1 MKYIQFTHVD
11 SITGIS
17 VETEPARNGPAHPKV
32 KGLEF
37 VWARESNYPTNL
49 PEFFGTCPDSS
60 DTKIDGVTGEFI
72 EADWLQ
78 MQADEMNA
86 RPKPISKEE
95 EVSQAV
101 QTMLDDSSKSRGYSS
116 VISECSYA
124 SSTGSFGAEA
134 QVTVDWRDAV
144 WTYAYQVQE
153 EVKTGARAEP
163 TLTELL
169 AEFPARK
176 SP

>member
-1 MKYIQFTHVD
+1 MKYIQYTYVD
-11 SITGIS
+11 AITGIS
-17 VETEPARNGPAHPKV
+17 VASHPATSGPAHPEV

-37 VWARESNYPTNL
+37 VWARESAYPTEA
-49 PEFFGTCPDSS
+49 PDFFGTCPDSS
-60 DTKIDGVTGEFI
+60 DIKIDGVTREFI

-95 EVSQAV
+95 EVSQAI
-101 QTMLDDSSKSRGYSS
+101 QAMLDKSSLSRGYDS

-124 SSTGSFGAEA
+124 TSTGSFGAEA

-153 EVKTGARAEP
+153 DIKGGVRTEP
-163 TLTELL
+163 TLADLL
-169 AEFPARK
+169 AELPAR
-176 SP
+176 